1 MATLLKKDVVRETY
15 SVTNRRGE
23 KVIVTLKAGDMLE
36 FRVKGKQ
43 LRYEVPLA
51 SCMNLA
57 FIQFMED
64 NYKERVKKYKEK
76 KSLGMRSRKPKRP
89 PRIYGDK
96 WYKALKFK

>member
-15 SVTNRRGE
+15 SVTNFRGQ

-36 FRVKGKQ
+36 FRVKGKRV
-43 LRYEVPLA
+43 RYEVPLQ

-57 FIQFMED
+57 FIQYMED
-64 NYKERVKKYKEK
+64 AYKEK
-76 KSLGMRSRKPKRP
+76 VARYNERKKLGLRAIRPKRP
-89 PRIYGDK
+89 PRMFGDK

>member
-1 MATLLKKDVVRETY
+1 MATLLTKDVVRETY
-15 SVTNRRGE
+15 GVTNFRGQ

-36 FRVKGKQ
+36 FRVKGKRT
-43 LRYEVPLA
+43 RYEVPLQ

-64 NYKERVKKYKEK
+64 QYKEKVKHYKER
-76 KSLGMRSRKPKRP
+76 KSLGQRTKRPKRP
-89 PRIYGDK
+89 FRMFGDK